1 MQIIP
6 ISTKEL
12 RTKFPSIKKDLSK
25 GIHFILIYRSKPL
38 ATLVPFHQ
46 TNNAIKWPLDK
57 IIGGFQLQKK
67 IKEKL
72 TPEFLNKIAEK
83 MYE

>member
-1 MQIIP
+1 MQILP

-12 RTKFPSIKKDLSK
+12 RTKFPSIKKDLEK

-38 ATLVPFHQ
+38 ATLVPFS
-46 TNNAIKWPLDK
+46 NNKDATKWPLDK
-57 IIGGFQLQKK
+57 ILGGFQLQKK

-72 TPEFLNKIAEK
+72 TPEFLNKLSGK